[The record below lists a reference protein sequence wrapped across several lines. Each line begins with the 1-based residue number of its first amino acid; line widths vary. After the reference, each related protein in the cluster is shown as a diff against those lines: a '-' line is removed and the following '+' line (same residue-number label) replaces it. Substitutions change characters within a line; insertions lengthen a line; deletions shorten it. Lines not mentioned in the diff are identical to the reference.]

1 MLDWLNNLG
10 QKPDHPMHSIEEAE
24 RLLSGLAEDPL
35 KALEEVSSW
44 LATITSAAGFRLAT
58 RIAVVKLVDETG
70 QPFEP
75 GLNRLYL
82 TERTLKEFERLQLW
96 QAMLQ
101 FWERLAD
108 AYRRCFDEM
117 QRDPVLLRAQQDEL
131 PLLIVR
137 MLRALAGQAK
147 VRRLRYLPVHEQLWQ
162 ALFDLYRLSEDARC
176 DNRRVTAYAGE
187 PLPTTARVE
196 LVRALILDI
205 ARPESMPP
213 QQTELAA
220 RIAARYADAFLF
232 KAAPETGC
240 NWYVDLAQPRPPEH
254 ATGVATLHPTVRFFG
269 AGVVLVKIQ
278 EAIRRLTAEPNVR
291 EQRFGQEY
299 TSAEKLAVLRRL
311 TRYWSEQPPHR
322 SEARTSVKAEI
333 VVAHG
338 YAAACLLVPRA
349 EFSGWAAMIVAMD
362 AGLKEKLGL
371 IPDPAKIP
379 AQEKWLQHEA
389 STWDLGVEI
398 PRTSE
403 SRVRIGTLCAL
414 KGTDQPWWMGVVRR
428 LYRDGADRA
437 YAGVEVL
444 AKKPAT
450 VLLRRVGQGDMR
462 VQDWTRASDS
472 SGYDYLNAIL
482 LNESVNAAQHELL
495 LARGAFVASV
505 IYEAMMGDEMQH
517 LRLEE
522 SLEQGEDFERARCT
536 WIAGSENPGAAKT

>member
-1 MLDWLNNLG
+1 MLDWLTKLS
-10 QKPDHPMHSIEEAE
+10 QQTDHPMHSIEEAE

-35 KALEEVSSW
+35 RALEEVTSW
-44 LATITSAAGFRLAT
+44 LTTITSAGGFRLAT

-75 GLNRLYL
+75 ELNRLYL

-96 QAMLQ
+96 QAILQ
-101 FWERLAD
+101 FWERLAN
-108 AYRRCFDEM
+108 AYRLCFDEI
-117 QRDPVLLRAQQDEL
+117 QRKPGLLRAQQNEL

-137 MLRALAGQAK
+137 MLRALASQAT
-147 VRRLRYLPVHEQLWQ
+147 VLRLRYLPVREQLWQ
-162 ALFDLYRLSEDARC
+162 ALFDLYRMSEDARC
-176 DNRRVTAYAGE
+176 DNQRVTAYAGE
-187 PLPTTARVE
+187 TLPTTARQE
-196 LVRALILDI
+196 LLRALMLDI

-232 KAAPETGC
+232 KPAPETGC

-254 ATGVATLHPTVRFFG
+254 ATGIAAPQPTARYFG

-278 EAIRRLTAEPNVR
+278 ELMRRLAAEPNVK
-291 EQRFGQEY
+291 ELRFGAEY
-299 TSAEKLAVLRRL
+299 TSPEKLVVLERL
-311 TRYWSEQPPHR
+311 TRYWGEQAPLR
-322 SEARTSVKAEI
+322 GEARHSVKAEFI
-333 VVAHG
+333 VALG
-338 YAAACLLVPRA
+338 FPAACLLVPRA
-349 EFSGWAAMIVAMD
+349 EFGGWAEMIVTMD

-379 AQEKWLQHEA
+379 AREKWLQHEA
-389 STWDLGVEI
+389 STWELGMEI
-398 PRTSE
+398 PRSSE

-414 KGTDQPWWMGVVRR
+414 NGADRPWWMGVARR
-428 LYRDGADRA
+428 LYRDSEDRA

-462 VQDWTRASDS
+462 VEDWTRSSDS
-472 SGYDYLNAIL
+472 SGYDYLNVIL
-482 LNESVNAAQHELL
+482 LGAGVNAARHELL
-495 LARGAFVASV
+495 LARGAFVTGI
-505 IYEAMMGDEMQH
+505 IYEAMMGDQMQH

-522 SLEQGEDFERARCT
+522 LLEQGDDFDRARFA
-536 WIAGSENPGAAKT
+536 WIAGSEHAGAAKA